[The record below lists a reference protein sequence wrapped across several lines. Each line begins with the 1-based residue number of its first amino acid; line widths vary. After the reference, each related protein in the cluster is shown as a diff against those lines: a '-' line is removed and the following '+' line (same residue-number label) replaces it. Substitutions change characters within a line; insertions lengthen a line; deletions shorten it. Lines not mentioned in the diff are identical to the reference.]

1 MDHRVG
7 QSHAWFP
14 YPLIKGDLLMK
25 LCRRRL
31 LAILIFTGGL
41 FGFQAQIGAQQIRVV
56 TTTPELADITKQIG
70 KELVNVESL
79 TRGVEFMHAVPVKP
93 SFVPRLN
100 RADILVEMG
109 LDLEISWLPALLEV
123 ASNSKIFP
131 GQTGN
136 IDCSVGINVLE
147 VPRTVDRAEGDVH
160 PKGNPH
166 YNLDPLNGRII
177 ARNIAGG
184 LSRNYPQ
191 HKAVFDKNLN
201 AYLGELDKAI
211 ARWQTMAAPLK
222 GVKIVTYHVEWSY
235 FANRFGLQQ
244 LGIIELKPGIEPT
257 PNHLVALAQKM
268 QLEKAQVII
277 YGAQS
282 DRYPRQLASQ
292 TGAAVVRLQSIAG
305 GSAETDTYIKF
316 IDYNV
321 RSLLA
326 ALKQG

>member
-1 MDHRVG
+1 MFAGV
-7 QSHAWFP
+7 
-14 YPLIKGDLLMK
+14 
-25 LCRRRL
+25 
-31 LAILIFTGGL
+31 L
-41 FGFQAQIGAQQIRVV
+41 FGFQTQIGAQQIRVI

-70 KELVNVESL
+70 KDLVNVESL

-93 SFVPRLN
+93 SFVPKLN

-109 LDLEISWLPALLEV
+109 LDLEISWMPALLEV
-123 ASNSKIFP
+123 ANNTKILA
-131 GQTGN
+131 GQVGN

-147 VPRTVDRAEGDVH
+147 VPRTVDRSEGDVH

-177 ARNIAGG
+177 ARNIANG

-191 HKAVFDKNLN
+191 HAPAFEKNLN
-201 AYLGELDKAI
+201 AYLTELDKAM
-211 ARWQTMAAPLK
+211 ARWQSMAAPLK

-235 FANRFGLQQ
+235 FASRFGLQQ
-244 LGIIELKPGIEPT
+244 IGMIEVKPGIEPT

-268 QLEKAQVII
+268 QQEKAQLII

-282 DRYPRQLASQ
+282 DRFPRQLASQ
-292 TGAAVVRLQSIAG
+292 TGASVVRLQSIAG
-305 GSAETDTYIKF
+305 GSAETDTYFKF
-316 IDYNV
+316 VEYNI

-326 ALKQG
+326 AVKKS

>member
-1 MDHRVG
+1 MNATRRMMVFSLLVLG
-7 QSHAWFP
+7 LEFP
-14 YPLIKGDLLMK
+14 VY
-25 LCRRRL
+25 
-31 LAILIFTGGL
+31 
-41 FGFQAQIGAQQIRVV
+41 AQQIRVV
-56 TTTPELADITKQIG
+56 TTTPELADMTKQIG
-70 KELVNVESL
+70 KELVDVESL

-93 SFVPRLN
+93 SFVPKLN

-123 ASNSKIFP
+123 ANNTKILS
-131 GQTGN
+131 GQAGN

-147 VPRTVDRAEGDVH
+147 VPRTVDRSEGDVH

-166 YNLDPLNGRII
+166 YNLDPLSGKIM
-177 ARNIAGG
+177 ARNIADG
-184 LSRNYPQ
+184 LWRNYPQ
-191 HKAVFDKNLN
+191 HKAVFEKNLN

-211 ARWQTMAAPLK
+211 ARWQSMAAPLK

-244 LGIIELKPGIEPT
+244 VGMIELKPGIEPT

-268 QLEKAQVII
+268 QQEKTQLII

-292 TGAAVVRLQSIAG
+292 TGASVVRLQSIAG
-305 GSAETDTYIKF
+305 GSAETDSYIKF

-326 ALKQG
+326 AVKKS

>member
-1 MDHRVG
+1 MMVFSLTVVSLVLG
-7 QSHAWFP
+7 LEFP
-14 YPLIKGDLLMK
+14 VY
-25 LCRRRL
+25 
-31 LAILIFTGGL
+31 
-41 FGFQAQIGAQQIRVV
+41 AQRIRVI
-56 TTTPELADITKQIG
+56 TTTPELADMTKQIG
-70 KELVNVESL
+70 KELVDVESL

-93 SFVPRLN
+93 SFVPKLN

-123 ASNSKIFP
+123 ANNWKISP

-147 VPRTVDRAEGDVH
+147 VPRTVDRSEGDVH

-166 YNLDPLNGRII
+166 YNLDPLSGKIM
-177 ARNIAGG
+177 ARNIADG

-191 HKAVFDKNLN
+191 HKPVFEKNLN

-211 ARWQTMAAPLK
+211 ARWQSMAAPLK
-222 GVKIVTYHVEWSY
+222 GVKIVTYHIEWSY

-244 LGIIELKPGIEPT
+244 LGIIEVKPGIEPT

-268 QLEKAQVII
+268 QQEKTQLII

-292 TGAAVVRLQSIAG
+292 TGASVVRLQSIAG

-321 RSLLA
+321 RSLLGA
-326 ALKQG
+326 VKKG